1 MSRAGYVNGVA
12 GHYTDD
18 EKRRAGID
26 SYSARAAT
34 KTKANSTLFL
44 SNLGV
49 KGEANSS
56 ATMAERIFA
65 ECPGYFGVRPVR
77 SMVFVD
83 FDSIMAA
90 TNAMLRF
97 QGHRPV
103 PGHTGLVS
111 HVRSYCPAFAVT
123 MSCTACALHVHCMC
137 TAHALHVH
145 PIQVIDYDK
154 DVGKATK
161 RRAEQA
167 ALARALA
174 ALVELHIHPQEP
186 PRSPLAEHSP
196 ALTQHLSSLLG
207 TIWRRSLFCRV
218 GEQGGVA

>member
-123 MSCTACALHVHCMC
+123 MSCTACALHVHCIC
-137 TAHALHVH
+137 TACACASH
-145 PIQVIDYDK
+145 PGD
-154 DVGKATK
+154 
-161 RRAEQA
+161 RLR
-167 ALARALA
+167 
-174 ALVELHIHPQEP
+174 
-186 PRSPLAEHSP
+186 
-196 ALTQHLSSLLG
+196 
-207 TIWRRSLFCRV
+207 
-218 GEQGGVA
+218 QGRGQGD